1 MKRTISFLLSVVF
14 LCTLFVSTP
23 VSAETPATTEIT
35 SLTAGINS
43 ITVEWTEVNVSGY
56 QIQYSTFSNFNNAKT
71 VEAVNE
77 TSKELNKLSEKTTYY
92 VRIRTYITEN
102 NKTYY
107 SQWSKEKSVET
118 KSFPAKTSV
127 VSLNAKIDSIKV
139 KWDEKEVNGYEIAY
153 STSSDFNNAKKI
165 IVKKADTTSKAVNNL
180 KKKTK
185 YYFRIRTY
193 ISVNGTA
200 YYSQWSK
207 EKAAET
213 KSGPAKTSIKE
224 LSARIS
230 SIKVEWTEK
239 QVSGYEIAYST
250 SSDLKN
256 AKKIKA
262 KKAGTTKKTV
272 NDLKKNTKY
281 YFKKAVKTKSGPA
294 KTAVKSLSA
303 KESSIKV
310 KWAEKRANGYEIAYS
325 TSSNFKNAKKIKVKK
340 AGTTKKT
347 VKGLKK
353 NTKYYFRIRTYITEN
368 GKTYYSKWSKKKA
381 VKTKAAPKGKF
392 EGCVKYSDAKKYV
405 GKTVTV
411 YGKVKSTYYAKSS
424 NGSPTFINIG
434 APYGNSSRC
443 TVVIWGKNRSK
454 FNSPEKKYKN
464 KTIKVTGKVKK
475 YRGAAEIIVSSPS
488 QIKIVK

>member
-262 KKAGTTKKTV
+262 KKA
-272 NDLKKNTKY
+272 
-281 YFKKAVKTKSGPA
+281 
-294 KTAVKSLSA
+294 
-303 KESSIKV
+303 IH
-310 KWAEKRANGYEIAYS
+310 
-325 TSSNFKNAKKIKVKK
+325 
-340 AGTTKKT
+340 
-347 VKGLKK
+347 
-353 NTKYYFRIRTYITEN
+353 
-368 GKTYYSKWSKKKA
+368 
-381 VKTKAAPKGKF
+381 
-392 EGCVKYSDAKKYV
+392 
-405 GKTVTV
+405 
-411 YGKVKSTYYAKSS
+411 
-424 NGSPTFINIG
+424 
-434 APYGNSSRC
+434 
-443 TVVIWGKNRSK
+443 
-454 FNSPEKKYKN
+454 
-464 KTIKVTGKVKK
+464 
-475 YRGAAEIIVSSPS
+475 
-488 QIKIVK
+488 

>member
-250 SSDLKN
+250 SS
-256 AKKIKA
+256 
-262 KKAGTTKKTV
+262 
-272 NDLKKNTKY
+272 
-281 YFKKAVKTKSGPA
+281 
-294 KTAVKSLSA
+294 
-303 KESSIKV
+303 
-310 KWAEKRANGYEIAYS
+310 
-325 TSSNFKNAKKIKVKK
+325 NFKNAKKIKVKK